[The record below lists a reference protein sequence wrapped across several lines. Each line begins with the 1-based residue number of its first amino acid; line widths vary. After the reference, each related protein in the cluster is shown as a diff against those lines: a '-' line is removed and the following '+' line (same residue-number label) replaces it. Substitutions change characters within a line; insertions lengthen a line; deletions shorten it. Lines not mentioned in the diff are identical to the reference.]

1 MSSLQHREDVVH
13 IAFDASKDVLVAGV
27 LRPGEE
33 TPTIERVFN
42 DEASVRRFIRGFP
55 APSRLRTCDEAGP
68 GGDELY
74 RLLTSMKVSCC
85 VIAPSLIPTAPGDR
99 VKTDKRDARRLVRQL
114 RAGELV
120 AIRVP
125 SREEEAVRDLCRAR
139 ADATEDLTR
148 AKNRLG
154 HFLIRHGHIWRD
166 GSTWTLKYRAWLAAQ
181 SFDHPADT
189 ATFNRDK
196 ATVECREAELSPS
209 RPTWPPTSTPSRSAD
224 RSRACRRIGGWT
236 ASGRSCSRP
245 RCVTGAGSP
254 GATTPARSAG
264 SFPRSTPRAK
274 ASRAV
279 ASPMQVTPT

>member
-181 SFDHPADT
+181 SFEGLLLFPGVDS
-189 ATFNRDK
+189 
-196 ATVECREAELSPS
+196 SPS
-209 RPTWPPTSTPSRSAD
+209 SHFSRSDVTTIRVFPVLGKRRFGVLSWGQGSAVG
-224 RSRACRRIGGWT
+224 RAR
-236 ASGRSCSRP
+236 
-245 RCVTGAGSP
+245 TGAK
-254 GATTPARSAG
+254 R
-264 SFPRSTPRAK
+264 RL
-274 ASRAV
+274 AV
-279 ASPMQVTPT
+279 CP